1 MMYTSYDVYESHR
14 FFLFLQE
21 LWQRVLQT
29 EWGGMNDV
37 LFYLYSLTKDKGHL
51 ATARRFNAFVFTSR
65 LADGNTYI

>member
-37 LFYLYSLTKDKGHL
+37 F
-51 ATARRFNAFVFTSR
+51 FNLDSVHYTFASSHCY
-65 LADGNTYI
+65 A